1 MNEAQR
7 QARLMTALK
16 LITEASDAT
25 EARTR
30 TAYAHGYLDGL
41 LDEGHL
47 SVDNA
52 RGLKTTATARRDKRL
67 ADLGA
72 APVPNPAQGDDYG
85 RARTADEDAGI
96 TWWNALTVAE
106 RSHWM
111 AVAGDTGVV
120 ADAWTVYKRAHE

>member
-1 MNEAQR
+1 MNDAQR

-16 LITEASDAT
+16 LITEAADAT

-41 LDEGHL
+41 LDEGQL
-47 SVDNA
+47 SVHNA
-52 RGLKTTATARRDKRL
+52 NSLKSTATARRDKRL

-72 APVPNPAQGDDYG
+72 APVPNPPQGEDYG

-96 TWWNALTVAE
+96 AWWNALSVAE
-106 RSHWM
+106 RRHWM
-111 AVAGDTGVV
+111 AAAGDTGVA
-120 ADAWTVYKRAHE
+120 ADAWTAYKRAHK